1 MFEVSAKVD
10 YGLLILL
17 ELAKTGTNDYQAL
30 ADIAAKHNVSPK
42 FLSQVI
48 IPLKQHGLVT
58 SREGKRGGYKLARPL
73 AVITLRA
80 LVEAMDGP
88 LQLVRCMTDTK
99 LCPAEQACSTKPV
112 WQKLKLD
119 IYQLLDRTTLHDL
132 YVRD

>member
-1 MFEVSAKVD
+1 M
-10 YGLLILL
+10 
-17 ELAKTGTNDYQAL
+17 
-30 ADIAAKHNVSPK
+30 
-42 FLSQVI
+42 
-48 IPLKQHGLVT
+48 T
-58 SREGKRGGYKLARPL
+58 SREGKRGGYKLAQSL
-73 AVITLRA
+73 DVITLRA

-132 YVRD
+132 YVTD